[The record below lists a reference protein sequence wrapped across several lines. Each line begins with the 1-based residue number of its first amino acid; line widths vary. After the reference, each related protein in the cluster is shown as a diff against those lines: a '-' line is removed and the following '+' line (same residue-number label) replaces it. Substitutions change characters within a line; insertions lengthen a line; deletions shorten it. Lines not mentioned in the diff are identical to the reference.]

1 MIRLDRQ
8 SEDLARS
15 LSVRTPC
22 ATFACMDDPVPLVV
36 PDVLHHAWQSAQ
48 RPAIDVINY
57 PTDQRDE
64 VMRHMGSLLT
74 EVAHEAGCTHEMAR
88 EFGNAAEQA
97 IRDYV
102 KEIEASGG
110 GTVGTA

>member
-1 MIRLDRQ
+1 MTRLDRQ
-8 SEDLARS
+8 SEDFAQS

-22 ATFACMDDPVPLVV
+22 ATIGCMDDPVPPVV
-36 PDVLHHAWQSAQ
+36 PDVLDHAWQSAQ
-48 RPAIDVINY
+48 RLAIDVINY
-57 PTDQRDE
+57 PANQREE
-64 VMRHMGSLLT
+64 VMRHMGSLLS
-74 EVAHEAGCTHEMAR
+74 EVAREAGCTHEMAR
-88 EFGNAAEQA
+88 EFGNAMQLA